1 MAIRAT
7 VPSQA
12 YPLLE
17 KQARRL
23 QPGVAVGIVIVA
35 LILQILLPLYVR
47 WTGLLDLMLL
57 VVVYLALLRRNVISG
72 LLTGAAIGLA
82 QDALTHGPIGVF
94 GIINTIIG
102 YLGAS
107 VSQFVE
113 VEYPGA
119 KSVLAGLFFLVHQ
132 ALFWVV
138 QGGLLG
144 NPIAIDLPRTL
155 VLAAVHAGLTLP
167 MYSLF
172 DRFKKAN

>member
-1 MAIRAT
+1 MQSEA
-7 VPSQA
+7 S
-12 YPLLE
+12 PLIE
-17 KQARRL
+17 REAMRL
-23 QPGVAVGIVIVA
+23 QPGAAVGLVVVC
-35 LILQILLPLYVR
+35 LVLQVVLPLYIR
-47 WTGLLDLMLL
+47 WAGLLDLPLLL
-57 VVVYLALLRRNVISG
+57 VVYIALLRRNVITG
-72 LLTGAAIGLA
+72 LLGGAGIGIA
-82 QDALTHGPIGVF
+82 QDALTHGPIGLF

-119 KSVLAGLFFLVHQ
+119 RSVLAGLFFLVHQ
-132 ALFWVV
+132 ALFWLI

-144 NPIAIDLPRTL
+144 NPVAVDVARTL

-167 MYSLF
+167 LYRSF

>member
-1 MAIRAT
+1 MAMRAT
-7 VPSQA
+7 TASQA

-17 KQARRL
+17 RQAKRL
-23 QPGVAVGIVIVA
+23 QPGVAIGIVVVA
-35 LILQILLPLYVR
+35 LILQIILPIYVR
-47 WTGLLDLMLL
+47 WAGLLDLMLL
-57 VVVYLALLRRNVISG
+57 VVVYLALLRRNVITG
-72 LLTGAAIGLA
+72 LLTGAAIGMA
-82 QDALTHGPIGVF
+82 QDALTHGPIGLF

-132 ALFWVV
+132 ALFWIV

-144 NPIAIDLPRTL
+144 NPVAIDLPRTL

>member
-23 QPGVAVGIVIVA
+23 QPGVAVGVVIVG

-47 WTGLLDLMLL
+47 WTGVLDLMLL

-72 LLTGAAIGLA
+72 LLTGAAIGVA

-144 NPIAIDLPRTL
+144 NPVAIDLPRTL

-167 MYSLF
+167 MYSLL
-172 DRFKKAN
+172 DRFKKAH

>member
-1 MAIRAT
+1 MAMRAT
-7 VPSQA
+7 APSQA

-23 QPGVAVGIVIVA
+23 HPGVAVGIVVVA

-47 WTGLLDLMLL
+47 WTGLLDLMVL

-72 LLTGAAIGLA
+72 LLTGAAIGMA

-144 NPIAIDLPRTL
+144 HPVAIDLPRTL

>member
-1 MAIRAT
+1 MAMRAT
-7 VPSQA
+7 TTSQA
-12 YPLLE
+12 YPLIE
-17 KQARRL
+17 RQARRL
-23 QPGVAVGIVIVA
+23 QPGAAVGIVIAA
-35 LILQILLPLYVR
+35 LVLQIVLPLYIR
-47 WTGLLDLMLL
+47 WAGLLDLVLL

-72 LLTGAAIGLA
+72 VLSGAAIGLA
-82 QDALTHGPIGVF
+82 QDALTHGPIGLF

-102 YLGAS
+102 YFGAS

-119 KSVLAGLFFLVHQ
+119 KSVLAGLFFIVHQ

-144 NPIAIDLPRTL
+144 NPVAIDIPRTL